1 MTLEDFI
8 RNNRHMLAFAISIRS
23 FATRAGTCRRAWG
36 IALLAAV
43 LALDTSWASAQAPGT
58 DPSEAPMSA
67 FVTQLFTPEFCDSTG
82 RKSIGIWTFDAD
94 RIPVPVNVADRIYA
108 SALNTLIINKPNC
121 VDVLDG
127 SAIREIAE
135 LLKRTGAFR
144 EAGENPLLA
153 LEKANRDVAV
163 LIRGE
168 IFAQDGAVFVSFRA
182 VERERGVVLAQ
193 SKPWQLPEDYI
204 RSAAEDTAL
213 SLDVALQRA
222 ANQLV
227 AKASAM
233 QVLVPLGIY
242 YQDTGAQPPLA
253 RYILDGLLG
262 AIENETTSLLS
273 GARLRI
279 MPPELRLAAKTGTIT
294 TVDDF
299 DPLAGAGGRIG
310 ESVYELTG
318 RYWQVGDAI
327 DLKLSLRSQAAELVT
342 WQGRVRL
349 AGLPDLA
356 ATPTNNALGMDGE
369 SAFLLQITSPRGAAP
384 YYQPGEALTVFLR
397 SDRDAWL
404 SCFYIDAAG
413 SVIMVL
419 PNTYQ
424 TDRSAQSRI
433 SAGVLRALPDARQD
447 PFEFRF
453 TANTFGEE
461 ALRCYATTGDPG
473 PHLPEPLKSGG
484 FTPLTVDLA
493 RRLGALFRSL
503 PDMLVAEAVLT
514 VTVGPDDPPAE
525 LDNGGS

>member
-1 MTLEDFI
+1 
-8 RNNRHMLAFAISIRS
+8 MLAMSAFTRAL
-23 FATRAGTCRRAWG
+23 ATRVGTQRRAWSNS
-36 IALLAAV
+36 LLAVVVACG
-43 LALDTSWASAQAPGT
+43 ASWASAQEQATQLAGT
-58 DPSEAPMSA
+58 DPSEAPMTA
-67 FVTQLFTPEFCDSTG
+67 FVTQLFTPDFCDGTA
-82 RKSIGIWTFDAD
+82 RRTIGIWTFDAD
-94 RIPVPVNVADRIYA
+94 RIPVSSSVADRIYA
-108 SALNTLIINKPNC
+108 SALNTLIAHKPAC

-153 LEKANRDVAV
+153 LEKANRSVSV
-163 LIRGE
+163 LVRGD
-168 IFAQDGAVFVSFRA
+168 IIAQDRVVFVSFRA

-193 SKPWQLPEDYI
+193 SKTWQLPEDYI
-204 RSAAEDTAL
+204 RSAAEDVAL
-213 SLDVALQRA
+213 NLDVALQRA

-227 AKASAM
+227 AKAGAM
-233 QVLVPLGIY
+233 RVLVPLGIY

-262 AIENETTSLLS
+262 SIENETTSLLTGS
-273 GARLRI
+273 QLKI
-279 MPPELRLAAKTGTIT
+279 VPPELRLAAKTGAIT

-299 DPLAGAGGRIG
+299 DPLASAGGKIG
-310 ESVYELTG
+310 ESVFELTG

-327 DLKLSLRSQAAELVT
+327 DLKLALRSQTAQMAS
-342 WQGRVRL
+342 WQGRIRL

-356 ATPTNNALGMDGE
+356 ATPTNSALGTEGE
-369 SAFLLQITSPRGAAP
+369 SAFLLQMTSPRGAAP

-413 SVIMVL
+413 SAMMVL
-419 PNTYQ
+419 PNPFQ
-424 TDRSAQSRI
+424 ADRSAESRI
-433 SAGVLRALPDARQD
+433 AADVLRALPDARHD

-461 ALRCYATTGDPG
+461 VLRCYATTGDPA
-473 PHLPEPLKSGG
+473 PHLPEPLKNGG
-484 FTPLTVDLA
+484 FTPLTADLA
-493 RRLGALFRSL
+493 RRLGAVFRAL
-503 PDMLVAEAVLT
+503 PDMLVAEAMLT